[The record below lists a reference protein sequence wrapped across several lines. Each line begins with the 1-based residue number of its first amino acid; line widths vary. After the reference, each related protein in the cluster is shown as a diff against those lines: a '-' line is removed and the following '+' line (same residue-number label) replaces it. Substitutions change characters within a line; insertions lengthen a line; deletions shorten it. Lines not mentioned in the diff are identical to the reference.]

1 MTFAFTKGYVKR
13 LKRLPADV
21 RTRSLKSLEL
31 LEADPRYPSLHFKE
45 VAPKEGA
52 WSMRVS
58 QSYRMVGY
66 KEGERI
72 TWFWIGT
79 HSEYDALLKRLG

>member
-1 MTFAFTKGYVKR
+1 M
-13 LKRLPADV
+13 
-21 RTRSLKSLEL
+21 
-31 LEADPRYPSLHFKE
+31 
-45 VAPKEGA
+45 APKEGA